1 MDGPVLRT
9 ESGLNLLWVA
19 NSLNKQLVHFFGLRI
34 VQPIKILYT
43 DCTPHVKIVPSF
55 NAMPRIAENRAVSFA
70 HRSMRMP
77 SKTILIVDDELSI
90 LVPLQFLMEKE
101 GYVAKLAQS
110 GKEAIEKI
118 TTIRPDLILLDIMLP
133 DLDGYEIYQMI
144 RERAEWASIRI
155 IFLTAKNRDADM
167 AKGLAMGADAYI
179 TKPFSNTQL
188 VEKIRDLIG
197 PGRP

>member
-1 MDGPVLRT
+1 
-9 ESGLNLLWVA
+9 
-19 NSLNKQLVHFFGLRI
+19 
-34 VQPIKILYT
+34 
-43 DCTPHVKIVPSF
+43 
-55 NAMPRIAENRAVSFA
+55 
-70 HRSMRMP
+70 MP

-118 TTIRPDLILLDIMLP
+118 QAIQPDLVLLDIMLP

-144 RERAEWASIRI
+144 RNHREWESIRV
-155 IFLTAKNRDADM
+155 IFLTAKNRDADI

-179 TKPFSNTQL
+179 TKPFSNTEL
-188 VEKIRDLIG
+188 MEKIRQLIG
-197 PGRP
+197 PGLR